1 MTLTVRR
8 RQTSSDVHD
17 IDCKEKTSICETLA
31 QATQTSASMI
41 HSYVSNKVFDAFC
54 VDISSFENV
63 WMMLLII

>member
-8 RQTSSDVHD
+8 RQASIDVHD
-17 IDCKEKTSICETLA
+17 IDCKEKTSICETIA

-41 HSYVSNKVFDAFC
+41 HSYVINEVFDAFC